1 MEKYLI
7 VKKPIHNNG
16 LDEFYNF
23 DLPVTVKK
31 VDVELVGS
39 SRFSY
44 NAYYVDSNTKEL
56 YSTDDVFDTKQIAFE
71 RVTDWIESNDK
82 TVSFCKNV
90 IEEYEK
96 LKRIVMK
103 G

>member
-23 DLPVTVKK
+23 DLPVIVKK
-31 VDVELVGS
+31 VNVELVGS

-56 YSTDDVFDTKQIAFE
+56 YLTDDVFDTKQMAFE
-71 RVTDWIESNDK
+71 RVTDWVESNDK
-82 TVSFCKNV
+82 RVSFCKKV

-96 LKRIVMK
+96 LKQEVMK

>member
-7 VKKPIHNNG
+7 VYKPIHDNG
-16 LDEFYNF
+16 SDEFYNF
-23 DLPVTVKK
+23 DLPVIVKK

-39 SRFSY
+39 SRFSH
-44 NAYYVDSNTKEL
+44 NAYYVDSKTKEL
-56 YSTDDVFDTKQIAFE
+56 YLTDDVFDTKEMAFE
-71 RVTDWIESNDK
+71 RVTDWVESNDER
-82 TVSFCKNV
+82 VSCCKNV

-96 LKRIVMK
+96 LKQEVMK